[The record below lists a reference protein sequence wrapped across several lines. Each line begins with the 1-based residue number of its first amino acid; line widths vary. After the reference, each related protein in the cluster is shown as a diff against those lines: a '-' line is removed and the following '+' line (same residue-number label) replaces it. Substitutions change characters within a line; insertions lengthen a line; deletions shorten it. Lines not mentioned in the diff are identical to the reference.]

1 MFSYKYTVCNYLYV
15 QIAHQVKGKQHTK
28 NEMSSDSWEQQT
40 KETAADRTA
49 PKDNSRQRKQTK
61 DKDVDLWM

>member
-1 MFSYKYTVCNYLYV
+1 MFSYKYALHNYLHIKKDHIPCESRALY
-15 QIAHQVKGKQHTK
+15 K

-49 PKDNSRQRKQTK
+49 PEHNTKQHKLKTK
-61 DKDVDLWM
+61 T